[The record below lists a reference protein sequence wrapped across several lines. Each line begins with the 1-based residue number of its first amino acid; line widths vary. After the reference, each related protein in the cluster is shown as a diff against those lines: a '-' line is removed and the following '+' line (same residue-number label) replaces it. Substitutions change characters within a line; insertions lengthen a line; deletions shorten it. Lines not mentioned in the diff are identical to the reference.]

1 MSTWNDELWQLLEAL
16 CEDRIN
22 ADELLRLEQ
31 IVLSSKEAKL
41 FYIRYIDLHGSLYW
55 NAAFGAR
62 QDEVSPVADEDSVS
76 DKDPVADKDFARA
89 AVPDTEVDRDS
100 EFKESPAELTWEQFS
115 SLMVES
121 IPENEP
127 LVSLSTDQEV
137 ALPETKEALGPE
149 GYLWQELPS
158 RLTAV
163 KALATASQLSPA
175 GKSTH
180 GSTSWLSGMSGKSK
194 SRRSRRLNKWLKSTG
209 SAYAGIAAVLLVC
222 LSIAS
227 WQQIRGHSG
236 QFLASLWKPAAN
248 LDSPLANHADLSAS
262 VPAGS
267 LTKVDTTAP
276 PAAEI
281 NGPLNRSES
290 ETTARTNG
298 RTPVAL
304 PLSVLDNP
312 QGISQTSPTEERIAQ
327 RAQALKEQQ
336 AMAEEAARIK
346 SLSESVSAFVK
357 SPSKPSIALTYPQGR
372 LSSAQVV
379 SQVNDYLT
387 KTWKEENLTPAPLAS
402 EAEWHRRVYLDLVGH
417 IPTSAETEAYLSDRS
432 PGRRERLV
440 DRLLDDPGFA
450 RHLAT
455 TWTNLLVGRHGL
467 ETADRQ
473 ALHEYLR
480 VSFAGHRP
488 WNRIVEELVSASGR
502 SHENGATNFLLAN
515 LNQDA
520 SAATTRTARLFLGQ
534 SLDCVQCHQHPFDDA
549 RQAKFWEL
557 NSFFRQASSRPVLV
571 LDQQTGKRVQVA
583 HELYDLPVAGPVY
596 FETTN
601 QTSVAAFPRWAGQEV
616 DDSAT
621 TRRRVELG
629 RILAEDHDHQLARA
643 FVNRQWSQFFGRGFT
658 TPVDDMG
665 VHQPPV
671 HPELLELLTR
681 SFVQENYSIRELVRC
696 LVNSRPY
703 QLASIVDF
711 DSAPKSL
718 PNATG
723 SESVIREDYTSFE
736 FMRARPLSPEQIF
749 DSFLIMKS
757 PVPGQQQ
764 FWMEAIE
771 KRQEWIAPFIQ
782 QLPTEENIETSLY
795 ASPLQEVLTLMNGD
809 LTQDLLTAA
818 SGTLLAETLKR
829 YPRDVDRANAL
840 TMAIVSRKATETE
853 LTLLRAALS
862 KVAGQV
868 KNGENAEM
876 LTLDLWRDF
885 AWALLNSSEFRM
897 NH

>member
-16 CEDRIN
+16 CEDRIR

-31 IVLSSKEAKL
+31 IVLSSKEARL

-62 QDEVSPVADEDSVS
+62 QDEVSPTADGDSLLAATAEAGS
-76 DKDPVADKDFARA
+76 DDT
-89 AVPDTEVDRDS
+89 DTEVNRGLQS
-100 EFKESPAELTWEQFS
+100 EESPGELTWEQFS
-115 SLMVES
+115 SLMVENIS
-121 IPENEP
+121 ENEP
-127 LVSLSTDQEV
+127 LVSVSTDKEV
-137 ALPETKEALGPE
+137 ALPETKDTLGPE

-163 KALATASQLSPA
+163 QAVATASQLSPA
-175 GKSTH
+175 GKSTP
-180 GSTSWLSGMSGKSK
+180 GSTSWLSGMLGNRKSQ
-194 SRRSRRLNKWLKSTG
+194 RSRRLRKWVKSTA

-222 LSIAS
+222 LSVAY
-227 WQQIRGHSG
+227 WQPISGQSG
-236 QFLASLWKPAAN
+236 QFLGSLWKPAAK
-248 LDSPLANHADLSAS
+248 LDSPLASHSDLSTS
-262 VPAGS
+262 ELSTSDAGGS
-267 LTKVDTTAP
+267 QTKGDATAH

-281 NGPLNRSES
+281 NGPLNRSNS
-290 ETTARTNG
+290 EATARTNG

-304 PLSVLDNP
+304 PLSVLDKP
-312 QGISQTSPTEERIAQ
+312 QGVSQSNPTEELIAQ
-327 RAQALKEQQ
+327 RARALKQQQ

-357 SPSKPSIALTYPQGR
+357 SPSKPSIAFTYPQGR

-387 KTWKEENLTPAPLAS
+387 KAWKEQNLTPAPLAS
-402 EAEWHRRVYLDLVGH
+402 EAVWHRRIYLDLVGH

-450 RHLAT
+450 RNLAT
-455 TWTNLLVGRHGL
+455 TWTNLLVGRHEL

-480 VSFAGHRP
+480 VSVAGHRP

-520 SAATTRTARLFLGQ
+520 LAASTRTARLFLGQ

-571 LDQQTGKRVQVA
+571 LDQQTGKRVQVV

-643 FVNRQWSQFFGRGFT
+643 FVNRLWSQLFGRGFT

-671 HPELLELLTR
+671 HPELLKLLTR

-696 LVNSRPY
+696 MVNSRPY
-703 QLASIVDF
+703 QLTSIMEL
-711 DSAPKSL
+711 DSAPRPLS
-718 PNATG
+718 NATG
-723 SESVIREDYTSFE
+723 SESAVQEESTTFE

-782 QLPTEENIETSLY
+782 QLPTEENLETSLY

-809 LTQDLLTAA
+809 LTQDLLSAT

-829 YPRDVDRANAL
+829 YTKDVDRANAL

-853 LTLLRAALS
+853 MTILRTALT
-862 KVAGQV
+862 KIAGKV
-868 KNGENAEM
+868 KNGENAEV